1 MSNIE
6 SCKYLIYTYW
16 ETNGD
21 TGSKRL
27 HDLCPKS
34 EDEAKAMVA
43 ALHSRSDSFFD
54 TFVGLRQSRRY
65 VYIENRRE
73 TT

>member
-1 MSNIE
+1 MSN
-6 SCKYLIYTYW
+6 CKYLIYTYW

-21 TGSKRL
+21 TGSKLL

-43 ALHSRSDSFFD
+43 ALQCRSESFFD

-65 VYIENRRE
+65 VYIEDKLE
-73 TT
+73 AT